1 MAGARNGASLDFAIL
16 LILYFCDRYCRRAVL
31 FSFFACLVLIISF
44 CRPPPNEMT
53 TGPQRDW
60 KIKRQSET
68 LRGRSSRSL
77 LSFLDVVF
85 MSEAFKSMTFSPG
98 IPVLTGRLMAGECS
112 PSIRSV
118 DSSWSFASFYILRIR
133 PMGSC
138 LLCTQQGQRPR
149 SSFSVRFTIFLVPI
163 LLDTLWI
170 TISLLSSAL
179 LPSWL
184 VHRWRPRVF
193 FLFCRRSIRW
203 DPVALCVLRITWWN
217 KAGDLKEYLPPER
230 SPKSSDYRL
239 ATRGE
244 TRQCPFLSFFLLRK
258 EVVDDFDQKLATRRR
273 TGGAGCLT
281 SGEANPSVRK

>member
-1 MAGARNGASLDFAIL
+1 MFGFDYI
-16 LILYFCDRYCRRAVL
+16 VL
-31 FSFFACLVLIISF
+31 PAAPERDDN
-44 CRPPPNEMT
+44 RPP
-53 TGPQRDW
+53 
-60 KIKRQSET
+60 KRLKDKKSET

-98 IPVLTGRLMAGECS
+98 IPVLTGRLIAGECS
-112 PSIRSV
+112 PSILSV

-149 SSFSVRFTIFLVPI
+149 SSFSVRFAIFLVPI

-184 VHRWRPRVF
+184 VHR
-193 FLFCRRSIRW
+193 
-203 DPVALCVLRITWWN
+203 
-217 KAGDLKEYLPPER
+217 
-230 SPKSSDYRL
+230 
-239 ATRGE
+239 
-244 TRQCPFLSFFLLRK
+244 
-258 EVVDDFDQKLATRRR
+258 
-273 TGGAGCLT
+273 
-281 SGEANPSVRK
+281 